1 VTLDGFAPSQLAV
14 LAALVFFAGLVDA
27 LAGGGGLVTL
37 PAYLAAGLDP
47 ALVLGTNKLSS
58 SIGTTAA
65 VAAYQRRQR
74 LPLAHLGAPVAAC
87 LVGSFLGARAATAVD
102 PRHIRAAMLAVL
114 PVLAGILFLRRGF
127 GKADESHRHA
137 RGHLAARTCAV
148 ALPLGFYDGL
158 FGPGTGTFL
167 ALGLSRF
174 CGYDLL
180 GATSRAKIFN
190 LSTNLAALAA
200 FLLARRVHVGVGLA
214 MGAVSVLGNW
224 TGSHLGL
231 RRGAEAIRPAVLLVC
246 AGLFAKL
253 LADALR

>member
-1 VTLDGFAPSQLAV
+1 MSLETFTAAQLAA

-27 LAGGGGLVTL
+27 LAGGGGLITL

-65 VAAYQRRQR
+65 VATYQRRQK
-74 LPLAHLGAPVAAC
+74 LPLGHLGLPVAAC
-87 LVGSFLGARAATAVD
+87 LIGSFLGARAAIGIE
-102 PRHIRAAMLAVL
+102 PRHIRTAMLVVL
-114 PVLAGILFLRRGF
+114 PVLAGFLYFRRGF
-127 GKADESHRHA
+127 GKTDESHRHTA
-137 RGHLAARTCAV
+137 THLTARTSAV
-148 ALPLGFYDGL
+148 ALPLGFYDGI

-167 ALGLSRF
+167 ALAMTRF

-180 GATSRAKIFN
+180 GATGRAKIFN

-200 FLLARRVHVGVGLA
+200 FLLAGRVHVRVGLI
-214 MGAVSVLGNW
+214 MGAASVLGNF

-231 RRGAEAIRPAVLLVC
+231 LRGAEAIRPAVLLVC

-253 LADALR
+253 LLDAVK